1 MKKKVV
7 ALMLVATM
15 AASVNITAFAAP
27 AQTAPAA
34 TESTVSGDDVTY
46 ADVKN
51 AVDEFYATEG
61 SIATYASEVATT
73 PATFNWGNVDE
84 DGEGVLSPMLA
95 VKK

>member
-1 MKKKVV
+1 M
-7 ALMLVATM
+7 MVATM
-15 AASVNITAFAAP
+15 AASVNITTFAAP